1 MEASLVVQIV
11 KNLSAMQ
18 ETWVQSLRGEDL
30 LEKSMAIH
38 SSILAWRI
46 PWTEEPGGLQ
56 GRRESDTI
64 ERLTLSLSQFQLRPW
79 RSTTKELVQC
89 PLHSKDICQTCKS
102 GATKVAGRCFIS
114 HPQTN
119 DGKAKSKHAGK
130 RNIFAGKKT

>member
-1 MEASLVVQIV
+1 
-11 KNLSAMQ
+11 MQ
-18 ETWVQSLRGEDL
+18 ETWVQSLRREDL

-79 RSTTKELVQC
+79 RSTTKELVQF
-89 PLHSKDICQTCKS
+89 PLHSKDICRLV
-102 GATKVAGRCFIS
+102 KVVPPKWQGDASFHTHRRMMEKLSQSTLGREILL
-114 HPQTN
+114 QE
-119 DGKAKSKHAGK
+119 
-130 RNIFAGKKT
+130 KKPENGVNV